1 MSKNKLS
8 KGQQRRVN
16 ANHQRR
22 LKTSKE
28 KPDYDD
34 NLFGEP
40 DEGIVISRFGMHA
53 DVESADGDVHRCNI
67 RRTIRS
73 LVTGDRVVWRPG
85 KPAAEGVN
93 VKGIVEAV
101 HERTSVLTRPD
112 FYDGVKPIAANID
125 QIVIVSAILP
135 ELSLNIIDRYLVA
148 CETLQIEPI
157 IVLNKIDLLDD
168 EGMAF
173 VNEQMDIYRNIGY
186 RVLMVSSHTQDGLKP
201 LEEALTG
208 RISIFAGQSGVGKS
222 SLLKLMMAHLREQGV
237 MEEQILSMNFE
248 SMQFADMDSKS
259 LYQYVMER
267 APKGKRLY
275 LFLDE
280 VQKVRDWQDAVNSFR
295 VDLYCDIY
303 VTGSNAYLLSS
314 ELSTYLSGRY
324 VEIKMLPLSFRE
336 FLDFHGYLLEEYKA
350 PNGNVKQRARGK
362 DGEAYELRD
371 LFEAYAQ
378 FGGMPALA
386 EAELDQERA
395 NMLLDGIYSAV
406 VVRDILERGKRKE
419 QRAVT
424 DALLLRK
431 IVLFLADN
439 IGNNTSAAS
448 IGRTLVSEGLLD
460 DGRKTKPAVQTISAY
475 IDALLES
482 YIFYEVKRFDIKGKD
497 YLRTLGKYYIVDPG
511 LRTYLLGNRG
521 GDVGHILENI
531 VYFELLR
538 RGYEVAIGKVGEKEI
553 DFIATKMNEKR
564 YIQVTDNMNAS
575 ETRTRELAPL
585 QAVQDNYEKTVIAMD
600 CDLISDVD
608 GIKIVKALDFLLSEV

>member
-53 DVESADGDVHRCNI
+53 DVESADGEVHRCNI

-168 EGMAF
+168 EEMAF

-208 RISIFAGQSGVGKS
+208 RISIFAGQSGVG
-222 SLLKLMMAHLREQGV
+222 R
-237 MEEQILSMNFE
+237 
-248 SMQFADMDSKS
+248 
-259 LYQYVMER
+259 
-267 APKGKRLY
+267 
-275 LFLDE
+275 
-280 VQKVRDWQDAVNSFR
+280 DAVEN
-295 VDLYCDIY
+295 V
-303 VTGSNAYLLSS
+303 G
-314 ELSTYLSGRY
+314 
-324 VEIKMLPLSFRE
+324 
-336 FLDFHGYLLEEYKA
+336 EE
-350 PNGNVKQRARGK
+350 RIR
-362 DGEAYELRD
+362 
-371 LFEAYAQ
+371 
-378 FGGMPALA
+378 
-386 EAELDQERA
+386 
-395 NMLLDGIYSAV
+395 
-406 VVRDILERGKRKE
+406 RGKRRRSRHE
-419 QRAVT
+419 
-424 DALLLRK
+424 DRK
-431 IVLFLADN
+431 RGAQHKLSSCQH
-439 IGNNTSAAS
+439 G
-448 IGRTLVSEGLLD
+448 VSLT
-460 DGRKTKPAVQTISAY
+460 KTES
-475 IDALLES
+475 LLEPDDLILLNARSGFHVS
-482 YIFYEVKRFDIKGKD
+482 YI
-497 YLRTLGKYYIVDPG
+497 
-511 LRTYLLGNRG
+511 
-521 GDVGHILENI
+521 
-531 VYFELLR
+531 
-538 RGYEVAIGKVGEKEI
+538 
-553 DFIATKMNEKR
+553 
-564 YIQVTDNMNAS
+564 S
-575 ETRTRELAPL
+575 
-585 QAVQDNYEKTVIAMD
+585 
-600 CDLISDVD
+600 
-608 GIKIVKALDFLLSEV
+608 